1 MELESTVTIPP
12 PAPAASFVRP
22 WTGFDLPGGEWFVG
36 AGLGLFVHWD
46 HASQQGFEISW
57 PLVGNPV
64 APDLGDGEGIVT
76 VEQYQSSAATF
87 NPDKWDPAGL
97 ARLAKNAGAR
107 YVVFTARHAAGYSMF
122 HTAHS
127 DFSIEHSAYG
137 RDITRELIDAV
148 RAEGLRVGV
157 YYSLPDW
164 HHLDYPAFEMTDRP
178 YPRECWPEAKDPA
191 YAGTPVVEDRHRRAT
206 PEQWARY
213 QRYLRGQLAELLTNY
228 GPIDLLWFDGDWE
241 RSEDEWDSA
250 ALRELIKSLQPAV
263 LINDRLPGQGDYRTP
278 EQGFPDTA
286 PEGPW
291 ELCLTIGKMWAWVP
305 TDTNDK
311 SPTSLV
317 TTLIEVVSRGG
328 NLLLNTGPAGDGSLN
343 SAHVERLGQVGSWMD
358 AHAES
363 VLDVSPTR
371 GVDFH
376 GPTTARPGTL
386 YVHLVMRPIEDVVVR
401 GIPVDR
407 ISSVRLLA
415 TGEELG
421 YETHLEAHQKPAP
434 GTDRLGELRLP
445 VPMPSGALVDVLAI
459 EFG

>member
-1 MELESTVTIPP
+1 MTIPP
-12 PAPAASFVRP
+12 PAPVESFVHPR
-22 WTGFDLPGGEWFVG
+22 TGLNLPGGEWFVG

-57 PLVGNPV
+57 PLVGDPV
-64 APDLGDGEGIVT
+64 MPGLADGEGIVT

-87 NPDKWDPAGL
+87 NPENWDPAGL
-97 ARLAKNAGAR
+97 ARLAKDAGAR
-107 YVVFTARHAAGYSMF
+107 YVVFTARHHAGYSMF
-122 HTAHS
+122 HTAYS

-157 YYSLPDW
+157 YYSLSDW
-164 HHLDYPAFEMTDRP
+164 HHPDYPAFEMADRP
-178 YPRECWPEAKDPA
+178 YPREFWPDAKDPA
-191 YAGTPVVEDRHRRAT
+191 NAGTPVVEDRHRRAT

-213 QRYLRGQLAELLTNY
+213 QQYLRGQLAELLTNY

-250 ALRELIKSLQPAV
+250 ALRELIKSQQPAV

-278 EQGFPDTA
+278 EQGFPVVT

-291 ELCLTIGKMWAWVP
+291 ELCLTIGKTWGWVS
-305 TDTNDK
+305 TDTSTK
-311 SPTSLV
+311 SPLSIV

-328 NLLLNTGPAGDGSLN
+328 NLLLNVGPRGDGSISESHAETLT
-343 SAHVERLGQVGSWMD
+343 QIGSWIE

-363 VLDVSPTR
+363 VVGVSPTS
-371 GVDFH
+371 GVDFY
-376 GPTTARPGTL
+376 GPTTTRPGTL
-386 YVHLVMRPIEDVVVR
+386 YVHLVMLPIEKVVVR

-407 ISSVRLLA
+407 ISTVRLLA
-415 TGEELG
+415 TGEKLS
-421 YETHLEAHQKPAP
+421 YETHLEAHQKATP
-434 GTDRLGELRLP
+434 GTDLLGELRLP
-445 VPMPSGALVDVLAI
+445 VPMPSGALVDVIAI
-459 EFG
+459 EFS